1 MNRPWSSL
9 QVYKTCFKNLHYRIL
24 EKINTHGLGWKFS
37 RGRDAFDYFTE
48 NNREQSEHP
57 FTKYLK
63 NWSCKVTSW
72 YFMNQIHV
80 ISRQTKH
87 RHPTLE
93 CLRFSSLRRIQVK
106 DRNKTSKLNCS
117 KETSFL
123 TPTDFSEMFNCKVV
137 NDNY

>member
-1 MNRPWSSL
+1 
-9 QVYKTCFKNLHYRIL
+9 
-24 EKINTHGLGWKFS
+24 
-37 RGRDAFDYFTE
+37 
-48 NNREQSEHP
+48 
-57 FTKYLK
+57 
-63 NWSCKVTSW
+63 
-72 YFMNQIHV
+72 MNQIHV

-93 CLRFSSLRRIQVK
+93 CFRFSSLRRIQVK